1 MTRYRSNALA
11 RAIVKSF
18 IDAIGVE
25 PPSQGTIDRWAE
37 RYEALRWV
45 SKSDREAW
53 LRTLTEALAA
63 DVPVIIAHPTKMTDW
78 LRAACDGNGL
88 SPDLLRKFL
97 HHLEKNRT
105 TGTGEKQAS
114 TPSINLV
121 PAAKQRA

>member
-1 MTRYRSNALA
+1 MARYRSKALA

-18 IDAIGVE
+18 IEATGVE
-25 PPSQGTIDRWAE
+25 PPGQDTIDHWVE
-37 RYEALRWV
+37 RYEALSWV
-45 SKSDREAW
+45 SRSDREAW
-53 LRTLTEALAA
+53 LQTLVEAL
-63 DVPVIIAHPTKMTDW
+63 VVGGPVIIAHPTKMTGW
-78 LRAACDGNGL
+78 LCAACEGDGL
-88 SPDLLRKFL
+88 SPDLLRCFL